1 MRWPPKNISLVF
13 LSIACFFLDQK
24 KNFKMLTN
32 LTNFLY
38 DYVCIFI
45 GKTKAQT
52 IQFTN
57 AVNWIFSFFLFFFFL
72 LFRAKPSAYG
82 NSQLAVESELQLPAY
97 ATATATQDPS
107 CVFDLHHI
115 SWQCRVLNL
124 LSEARD

>member
-1 MRWPPKNISLVF
+1 
-13 LSIACFFLDQK
+13 
-24 KNFKMLTN
+24 MLTN

-52 IQFTN
+52 IKFTN